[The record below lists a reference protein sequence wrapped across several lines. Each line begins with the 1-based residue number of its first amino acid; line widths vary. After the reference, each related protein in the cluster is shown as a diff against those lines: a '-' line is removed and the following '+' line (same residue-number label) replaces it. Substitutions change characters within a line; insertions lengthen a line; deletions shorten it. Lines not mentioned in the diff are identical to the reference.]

1 MKVPKRRSGRASGA
15 GAASDLSSR
24 DKLLKSAETLFATK
38 GFREVSVREIAAHAE
53 VNSALVG
60 YYFHGKQAL
69 FNEVYRS
76 HAAPLAKER
85 MERLAALTG
94 KRRKPSVDEILKA
107 WIMPWLRIGTDL
119 PDRALHVRITANL
132 SGERWEHTTKA
143 FPLTHRAHDVFVHA
157 LHDRLPFLSRETL
170 LWRLHFIMGAIAFGL
185 RMPGHYEPFPRGDAT
200 QPIWKRSSPKS
211 FLLLCSDLP
220 HPSRTRK
227 RFEIQNSRSEIGLA
241 IEMSIFYVSARF
253 FRLRIRIISRMHPI
267 RTRDIAG

>member
-1 MKVPKRRSGRASGA
+1 MKAPKRESGRSSGA

-24 DKLLKSAETLFATK
+24 DKLLKSAETLFAAK
-38 GFREVSVREIAAHAE
+38 GFREVSVREIAAHAG

-85 MERLAALTG
+85 MERLAALMG
-94 KRRKPSVDEILKA
+94 EARRPSVEEIVKA
-107 WIMPWLRIGTDL
+107 WIMPWLRIGADI

-143 FPLTHRAHDVFVHA
+143 FPLTQRVHDVFVDA
-157 LHDRLPFLSRETL
+157 LRDCLPFLSRETL

-185 RMPGHYEPFPRGDAT
+185 RMPGPLRAFSKGRCDPTDLEMLFAQIVPFAVLGFTAPETDAKINRDSKF
-200 QPIWKRSSPKS
+200 Q
-211 FLLLCSDLP
+211 
-220 HPSRTRK
+220 
-227 RFEIQNSRSEIGLA
+227 
-241 IEMSIFYVSARF
+241 
-253 FRLRIRIISRMHPI
+253 IRN
-267 RTRDIAG
+267 